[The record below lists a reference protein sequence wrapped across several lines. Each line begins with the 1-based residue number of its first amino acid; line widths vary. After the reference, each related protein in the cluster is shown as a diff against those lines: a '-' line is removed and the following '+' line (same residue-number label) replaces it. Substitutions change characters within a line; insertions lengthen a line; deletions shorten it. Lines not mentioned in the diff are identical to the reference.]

1 MNPIAAPQEKAQE
14 MADFQ
19 YRIENIER
27 LAERVTEHGGSPLPP
42 LRREKLRHRL
52 FTLPV
57 FLMGSTSVFAADF
70 VSFAANRLPVRG
82 VIDDYSRE
90 PSICGLRRIDSET
103 FQREGAGSIAVCLSF
118 SHAGFQYFRELAS
131 LAGAEFIDY
140 MEAAD
145 AIPDFPYNPLLD
157 GLARETAA
165 GISRLLS
172 AARELED
179 WRSANTLLSI
189 LTARLTYD
197 RSWLEAV
204 NIGAGAMYFGV
215 SCLPLGDNEALV
227 DCGAYDGDTIDAF
240 QRAVGGRFRKV
251 VALEPDPQNFAA
263 LQVRYAADERV
274 MPYRLGAW
282 RSSGSLTFEGNRG
295 TFSRVADGDASGTR
309 IPVTSLDDLI
319 DLPVSIIK
327 IDVEGGEADVLEG
340 ARRLIAE
347 NKPRLLVAAYHK
359 PLDFADI
366 IKQIREMDST
376 YRFYLRHHGGFFVE
390 TVLYAV

>member
-1 MNPIAAPQEKAQE
+1 

-19 YRIENIER
+19 YRIADIER
-27 LAERVTEHGGSPLPP
+27 LAEHVAACAGSPLSPI
-42 LRREKLRHRL
+42 RRERL
-52 FTLPV
+52 HNRLSTLPI

-70 VSFAANRLPVRG
+70 LSFVANRLPVRG
-82 VIDDYSRE
+82 VVDDYSKE
-90 PSICGLRRIDSET
+90 PSIGGVRRVDSET
-103 FQREGAGSIAVCLSF
+103 FQREGAGSIAICLSF
-118 SHAGFQYFRELAS
+118 SHRGFQYFRELAS
-131 LAGAEFIDY
+131 VAGAEFIDY

-145 AIPDFPYNPLLD
+145 AIPDFRYNPILD

-165 GISRLLS
+165 GISKLLS

-179 WRSANTLLSI
+179 CRSVNTLLSI

-197 RSWLEAV
+197 RCWLEAV
-204 NIGAGAMYFGV
+204 NMGGHTMYFGV
-215 SCLPLGDNEALV
+215 SCLPLGENETLI
-227 DCGAYDGDTIDAF
+227 DCGAYDGDTIDVFA
-240 QRAVGGRFRKV
+240 RAVGGRFCKV

-263 LQVRYAADERV
+263 LQVRYAADTRI
-274 MPYRLGAW
+274 MPHPLGAW
-282 RSSGSLTFEGNRG
+282 RNTGTLTFEGNRG
-295 TFSRVADGDASGTR
+295 AFSRVAAGDGAGTR

-319 DLPVSIIK
+319 DSPVSIIK

-340 ARRLIAE
+340 ARRLIAA
-347 NKPRLLVAAYHK
+347 NKPKLLVAAYHK

-366 IKQIREMDST
+366 IWQIREIDPT